1 MNKFLIAGVMAT
13 VMCTSTAY
21 ADNIR
26 VTVPV
31 LDSQPNYITKTVQ
44 QPSQKCNI
52 IEVPIYGNT
61 GKAQTGEVLGG
72 AIIGGI
78 LGNQVGGGKGKDA
91 ATILGAI
98 LGADFANK
106 KGGKQNIIG
115 YRQEQRCT
123 TTYQNQQIQETAG
136 YTVTY
141 ELAGQ
146 RHTTHSHR
154 YVQPGGTLTL
164 RLKVTSV
171 FAN

>member
-13 VMCTSTAY
+13 VMGTTAY

-78 LGNQVGGGKGKDA
+78 LGNQVGGLSL
-91 ATILGAI
+91 IHI
-98 LGADFANK
+98 
-106 KGGKQNIIG
+106 
-115 YRQEQRCT
+115 
-123 TTYQNQQIQETAG
+123 
-136 YTVTY
+136 
-141 ELAGQ
+141 
-146 RHTTHSHR
+146 
-154 YVQPGGTLTL
+154 
-164 RLKVTSV
+164 
-171 FAN
+171 

>member
-13 VMCTSTAY
+13 VMGTTAY

-78 LGNQVGGGKGKDA
+78 LGNQINKLLAVAVLTMPVASA
-91 ATILGAI
+91 AA
-98 LGADFANK
+98 FV
-106 KGGKQNIIG
+106 
-115 YRQEQRCT
+115 RCAFTFT
-123 TTYQNQQIQETAG
+123 TSARRFRPMPLHIPACGLEWWSAACWPTAKER
-136 YTVTY
+136 TA
-141 ELAGQ
+141 EAQ
-146 RHTTHSHR
+146 SETTHTAHPSAPR
-154 YVQPGGTLTL
+154 F
-164 RLKVTSV
+164 VTMRIEKC
-171 FAN
+171 